1 MSLVSTFTGKFR
13 LPLNRATL
21 VPVVVLSLLM
31 IGLFYI
37 ASGWFEVLVFERNQV
52 EQGQWWRLLSAQLVH
67 FDQPHLWLNVLGL
80 WLWWLLFI
88 EYLPHWRTWLWL
100 LPVMLISSLGH
111 LLGEPEITYYA
122 GFSGT
127 LYGLFAYGSTRDIL
141 AGRYSGWL
149 ILVAILGKNIYDL
162 FYVPV
167 SSEIA
172 VPAHLAGI
180 AAGAVIAML
189 LHRGNTL
196 DD

>member
-1 MSLVSTFTGKFR
+1 MSLVSNFTGKFR
-13 LPLNRATL
+13 LPLSKATL
-21 VPVVVLSLLM
+21 VPAITVSLLM
-31 IGLFYI
+31 AGLFYLVP
-37 ASGWFEVLVFERNQV
+37 GWFEVLVFERDKV
-52 EQGQWWRLLSAQLVH
+52 EQGQWWRLLTAQLMH
-67 FDQPHLWLNVLGL
+67 FDEPHLWLNVLGL

-88 EYLPHWRTWLWL
+88 EYLPRWRTWLWL
-100 LPVMLISSLGH
+100 LPVMVISSLGH
-111 LLGEPEITYYA
+111 LLGEPDITYYA

-127 LYGLFAYGSTRDIL
+127 LYGLFAYGSIRDIL

-162 FYVPV
+162 FYPPLASDV
-167 SSEIA
+167 A

-189 LHRGNTL
+189 LHRGNRL